1 MPLKEQEIF
10 LSVPALF
17 KLIAKLIKFS
27 KGGLDKAEREEL
39 ALDLVNLGLS
49 VGKEAVD

>member
-39 ALDLVNLGLS
+39 ALDLLALASGV
-49 VGKEAVD
+49 VKETVD